1 MINVG
6 LIGTGRIG
14 RVHAESIA
22 RNRQAHLQVI
32 CDTCPEAGKTLACK
46 YDTSFSAAPQEVIQD
61 KSIDAVFIC
70 TPAHS
75 HIDLMEAAL
84 ATGKYVFCEKPLDED
99 LEKARRFVSTHP
111 DWVARVMVGF
121 HRRFDDSHQKLRKTV
136 ESGALGSIEQIIINS
151 RDPRLDSYDVLKG
164 TGGIFRDMM
173 MHDVDQ
179 ASTLTQESF
188 AGVVARAACFVDPVF
203 IKNGDFDTAT
213 ATFWTA
219 SGVTCT
225 IFNSRRSLF
234 GFEQTIELFFSGGT
248 AAIRAPSATSFS
260 IRDEAGEHIDGPKGH
275 FIERYRNAYN
285 AECCA
290 FLEAIESGAGFP
302 VSAVDGLRALAL
314 ADAADRSA
322 RLGQLVALVE

>member
-14 RVHAESIA
+14 QVHAANIA
-22 RNRQAHLQVI
+22 RNRQAYLRVI
-32 CDTCPEAGKTLACK
+32 CDARPEAGKTLACK
-46 YDTSFSAAPQEVIQD
+46 YDTAFTAAPQEVIQD

-84 ATGKYVFCEKPLDED
+84 ATGKYVFCEKPLDEN
-99 LEKARRFVSTHP
+99 LEKAQRFVTTHS
-111 DWVARVMVGF
+111 DFVARVMVGF
-121 HRRFDDSHQKLRKTV
+121 HRRFDDSHQKLRKKV

-151 RDPRLDSYDVLKG
+151 RDPRLDSYEILRG

-173 MHDVDQ
+173 MHDIDQ
-179 ASTLTQESF
+179 ASILTRESF
-188 AGVVARAACFVDPVF
+188 VGVVARGACFVDPVF
-203 IKNGDFDTAT
+203 AKNGDFDTAT
-213 ATFWTA
+213 ATFWTQSDA
-219 SGVTCT
+219 TCT

-234 GFEQTIELFFSGGT
+234 GFEQTIEVFASGGT
-248 AAIRAPSATSFS
+248 AVVRATPATSFS

-275 FIERYRNAYN
+275 FFERYRDAYN

-290 FLEAIESGAGFP
+290 FLEAIESGAPFP
-302 VSAVDGLRALAL
+302 VSANDGLRALAL

-322 RLGQLVALVE
+322 RLGQWVAL